1 VSINTRSLTVLA
13 LLIAFF
19 SAISAWASPHISSI
33 SPTAGPV
40 SPVGSSLTIN
50 GSGFGTSAS
59 GNTVTVGGISTTPT
73 SWSDT
78 RIVAA
83 VPGVLLPGFAD
94 VIVTSGNVASNAA
107 SFLVIPV
114 ILNNSPL
121 SGPVNTSVVVTG
133 TSFGDTQGESTV
145 TFNGVAASPT
155 AWSNTSVT
163 VPAPPGATTGDV
175 VVTVNGFSTNGAT
188 FRVLPNITA
197 IGPASGTVG
206 SLVTLSGTTFGQT
219 QGFGGVAFN
228 GVGATVQSWSDSSIT
243 VLVPSGATSGNVIV
257 TDHQLLASNAVNFN
271 VITPPAPAINFISP
285 DAGRAGIGVTISGS
299 NFGATQS
306 GGTVTFNGL
315 PAAINSWSD
324 GSISATVPS
333 GIHTG
338 PVVVTTQGEASN
350 GVQFTFSPGIR
361 FSAQTV
367 YIMPDE
373 IALEVNSTR
382 SFKALDSAGHAITDA
397 SWSVDNSSL
406 AVVSGDQSSGIG
418 TVTALASGEVTVTM
432 TSSLG
437 STLAKV
443 TIFDVGTTPV
453 GTPLWSV
460 FPQTQ
465 GDLLGSTIKARQ
477 SGSNSPYIYLPAS
490 EGNLTTIRALD
501 NNGVP
506 EWLAQLNPVAP
517 SDFSIFPLTASGTSD
532 GGLLL
537 LTGEEGPSDFNTF
550 FHFSSN
556 GTKLWSYNTP
566 TDLTQTPALAPDGSI
581 YFWSFGDTANN
592 HDNALIVL
600 NDSNGTERYRYHA
613 NNEQETFTSFEQLH
627 PGDIPCAQQPG
638 VALPFFF
645 GANQTDPV
653 IAADGNAY
661 LMVVSENVEF
671 DYSVCNVQAVPN
683 SDPTVYNIVRMEGN
697 LSYTTSL
704 QLVQLTPGGPGA
716 AVTLST
722 LSYSG
727 PAVYNPG
734 WILNGGASKLPLV
747 GPGSYSPDADG
758 GLLVMWQQFTTDP
771 NDTGH
776 GFLSRVFEGSIGYTV
791 PPPSGSISVNIVTND
806 DDIAFLEQR
815 GFGGSVTA
823 ISVNNGATLWSIP
836 SVRMNAATS
845 DGGVFLENNDGLVHV
860 NAAGTIDS
868 APTPTNFTSTY
879 LEENLFT
886 QRGSTREKK
895 LIEGTLT
902 ADLAAGYAVPSVGS
916 PAAAKKAAFNP
927 VTDDKCSG
935 FDNSVD
941 PVALVVPFS
950 GTQATSSRD
959 VHIKYGN
966 WQHVIVRSSD
976 LQAFTVQIS
985 GTSGNAPPSVS
996 LTGKETTL
1004 TLTAVSLPAA
1014 NTTKTLQFV
1023 ENNVVVG
1030 EIEVDIKKVKSFTV
1044 FPYSVVDSVN
1054 LLQPQAPASTDL
1066 KTELDRIYPS
1076 QTAVTFSVN
1085 ALASTTLRY
1094 DDDNSNALANFT
1106 VDPSE
1111 LLKITATVAV
1121 NPLTILYVNA
1131 FDKNPAGKD
1140 PPLGLTATA
1149 STPGNPS
1156 TGGPTAIRNKIAN
1169 GSYNGAPNLTAHE
1182 IGHYMGA
1189 GDVTTPGS
1197 EGDLMWDHQT
1207 STQPCRLKKRDWDLV
1222 NPPGSN

>member
-1 VSINTRSLTVLA
+1 MLETFRFKVVLGLIIVLFFNLHHSFCQTITSLNPSSGGTGDAVTV
-13 LLIAFF
+13 
-19 SAISAWASPHISSI
+19 
-33 SPTAGPV
+33 
-40 SPVGSSLTIN
+40 VGSNFGGTQGTGSVTFGGRAATI
-50 GSGFGTSAS
+50 S
-59 GNTVTVGGISTTPT
+59 
-73 SWSDT
+73 SWSDGSIT
-78 RIVAA
+78 TVVPSRAATGNIVVKTGSGVPSNGALFTVLPA
-83 VPGVLLPGFAD
+83 VSDISPN
-94 VIVTSGNVASNAA
+94 SGAVGS
-107 SFLVIPV
+107 LITV
-114 ILNNSPL
+114 
-121 SGPVNTSVVVTG
+121 SGS
-133 TSFGDTQGESTV
+133 SFGGS
-145 TFNGVAASPT
+145 
-155 AWSNTSVT
+155 
-163 VPAPPGATTGDV
+163 
-175 VVTVNGFSTNGAT
+175 
-188 FRVLPNITA
+188 
-197 IGPASGTVG
+197 SGTVSFDG
-206 SLVTLSGTTFGQT
+206 IN
-219 QGFGGVAFN
+219 APYI
-228 GVGATVQSWSDSSIT
+228 ASWNPTSIIAP
-243 VLVPSGATSGNVIV
+243 VPAGATSGNVII
-257 TDHQLLASNAVNFN
+257 TSSGGTASNALIFAVVPQPNITSLSPTAGFVNSTVIISGTNFGAVQGWGSVTFNGLFATISSWSDTSITAEVPVGATNGN
-271 VITPPAPAINFISP
+271 VIVTAWGGIASNALNFQVVQPVISALNPA
-285 DAGRAGIGVTISGS
+285 AGRSGITVTIAGS
-299 NFGATQS
+299 NFGVAQN

-315 PAAINSWSD
+315 PAQVNSWSD

-382 SFKALDSAGHAITDA
+382 SFKALDSAGHTITDA

-453 GTPLWSV
+453 GTPIWSV

-477 SGSNSPYIYLPAS
+477 SDRNSPYIYLPAS

-506 EWLAQLNPVAP
+506 VWLAHLNPAA
-517 SDFSIFPLTASGTSD
+517 SFDFSIFPLSASGTSD

-537 LTGEEGPSDFNTF
+537 LTGEEGSSDLNTF
-550 FHFSSN
+550 FHFSSS

-581 YFWSFGDTANN
+581 YFWSLGDTSNN

-600 NDSNGTERYRYHA
+600 NDSNGSERYRYHA
-613 NNEQETFTSFEQLH
+613 NNEQETFTSFEQLQ

-734 WILNGGASKLPLV
+734 WILNGGAAKLPLV

-771 NDTGH
+771 NDAGH
-776 GFLSRVFEGSIGYTV
+776 GFLSRVFEGSISYTV

-806 DDIAFLEQR
+806 DDIAFLERR

-823 ISVNNGATLWSIP
+823 ISISSGATQWTIP
-836 SVRMNAATS
+836 SVRMNAATA
-845 DGGVFLENNDGLVHV
+845 DGGVFLENDAGLVHV

-902 ADLAAGYAVPSVGS
+902 ADLASGYAVPLVGA

-941 PVALVVPFS
+941 PVVLVIPFS
-950 GTQATSSRD
+950 GAQATSPRN

-985 GTSGNAPPSVS
+985 GTSGNAPASVS

-1004 TLTAVSLPAA
+1004 TLTALSLPAA

-1023 ENNVVVG
+1023 ENNAVVG

-1054 LLQPQAPASTDL
+1054 LLQPQAPASTAL

-1076 QTAVTFSVN
+1076 QTAVTFTVN
-1085 ALASTTLRY
+1085 ALAPTTLRY

-1111 LLKITATVAV
+1111 LLKINATIAF

-1149 STPGNPS
+1149 STPGSPV